1 MPPASNCYGYRR
13 FSIGYT
19 LSSLL
24 FSQNYWIN
32 DPFYYRLP
40 PAYGPYRWVRYY
52 NDALLVDIHS
62 GRVVDVIHDIF
73 W

>member
-1 MPPASNCYGYRR
+1 M
-13 FSIGYT
+13 
-19 LSSLL
+19 L
-24 FSQNYWIN
+24 FSSNYWIN

-52 NDALLVDIHS
+52 NDALLVDIYT
-62 GRVVDVIHDIF
+62 GQVVDVEYDIF